1 MLVVYSLKLK
11 SIHFKYLLL
20 GVLSFLD
27 LLKKKEQI
35 SITGVCTKKK
45 KKKIHKYTVLKSP
58 FINKKA
64 REQFKVQIHAIVI
77 FFSVLETGNT
87 FYLENIIECF
97 LLKYLNSQYLEAKL
111 VKQYKIKVYL
121 AER

>member
-1 MLVVYSLKLK
+1 
-11 SIHFKYLLL
+11 
-20 GVLSFLD
+20 
-27 LLKKKEQI
+27 
-35 SITGVCTKKK
+35 
-45 KKKIHKYTVLKSP
+45 
-58 FINKKA
+58 
-64 REQFKVQIHAIVI
+64 
-77 FFSVLETGNT
+77 LETGNT